1 MCDLDGSSSKTV
13 ELEMTLLKIINE
25 TMLIIRHWISLG
37 DIIFPFSKDRAQIEA
52 FLIEFG
58 LKRDL

>member
-1 MCDLDGSSSKTV
+1 VKNN
-13 ELEMTLLKIINE
+13 ELEMTLLSITIEIK
-25 TMLIIRHWISLG
+25 LIIRRRAEMG
-37 DIIFPFSKDRAQIEA
+37 AIIFLFSKDRAHIEA